1 MARWSWVVGSLTSVG
16 GGGGGRSSPLVDGGG
31 HALVLRVWWWLLVE
45 GRSHVTL
52 RDNGITFKLAHDYI
66 CSVITNVVV
75 TCLAVFKVNTIA
87 NSSSKPI
94 LSHPL
99 NPCMFLMGKLMGYML
114 KYYRNNNLFLVCV
127 ISSRGTQK
135 SQKTT
140 RHAHLRV
147 YLHMFTNNLQVRL
160 QKFVVSA
167 FSITK
172 VCRVWFLRLQKCAVS
187 AFFITNVCS
196 VRFLRLQ
203 KFVVSA
209 FFCYQCL

>member
-1 MARWSWVVGSLTSVG
+1 
-16 GGGGGRSSPLVDGGG
+16 
-31 HALVLRVWWWLLVE
+31 VLRVWWWLLVE
-45 GRSHVTL
+45 GRSHITL
-52 RDNGITFKLAHDYI
+52 CDNGITFKLAHDYI

-75 TCLAVFKVNTIA
+75 SCLAVFKLNTIA

-94 LSHPL
+94 LSHPS

-127 ISSRGTQK
+127 ISSRGIPK

-147 YLHMFTNNLQVRL
+147 SLHMFTNSLQVRL

-167 FSITK
+167 FFITK
-172 VCRVWFLRLQKCAVS
+172 VCTVWFLRLQKCAVS
-187 AFFITNVCS
+187 AFFLTNVCS
-196 VRFLRLQ
+196 VCLFLLQ
-203 KFVVSA
+203 MFVVSA
-209 FFCYQCL
+209 F

>member
-1 MARWSWVVGSLTSVG
+1 
-16 GGGGGRSSPLVDGGG
+16 
-31 HALVLRVWWWLLVE
+31 LVE
-45 GRSHVTL
+45 GRSHITI
-52 RDNGITFKLAHDYI
+52 RDNGITFKLTHDYM
-66 CSVITNVVV
+66 CGVITNVVV
-75 TCLAVFKVNTIA
+75 SCLAVFKLNVIA

-94 LSHPL
+94 LSHPS

-127 ISSRGTQK
+127 ISSREPQK

-147 YLHMFTNNLQVRL
+147 YLHMFSNSLEVRL

-187 AFFITNVCS
+187 AFFIRNVCS
-196 VRFLRLQ
+196 VHFLRLQ
-203 KFVVSA
+203 KFVVSS
-209 FFCYQCL
+209 FFCYKCL